1 MRKLL
6 LAFLIV
12 LPFVVIAQNKK
23 GKQSKVIEKVVK
35 TDDGEE
41 VLVRIYP
48 NHVTV
53 IGGGEY
59 TAPKEE
65 PKAKTEKKKTVEK
78 PAFKGLYRTG
88 NITSD
93 CKCKGQGKVLKGK
106 VKVVDCS
113 PDYKV
118 MIVNESAD
126 LRIKVVD
133 FPSGICGEWQFV
145 DCGQDF
151 TIQFVDVAPD
161 FTIQFDNYNPGRQ

>member
-6 LAFLIV
+6 LVFLVV
-12 LPFVVIAQNKK
+12 LPCVVIAQNKGK
-23 GKQSKVIEKVVK
+23 GKIIERRES
-35 TDDGEE
+35 GGI
-41 VLVRIYP
+41 LRIYP
-48 NHVTV
+48 PDHVTV

-93 CKCKGQGKVLKGK
+93 SKCKGQGKVLKGK